1 MKYNSI
7 ISIIKNNTLIIK
19 SAFLFI
25 LIIFYN
31 LQNNEWEI
39 KKIKG
44 SIDSFE
50 VNINDLQLIFFDI
63 SDLIYTVLIVEL
75 INSVL
80 STLRL
85 FTIIY

>member
-1 MKYNSI
+1 MNGR
-7 ISIIKNNTLIIK
+7 L
-19 SAFLFI
+19 
-25 LIIFYN
+25 
-31 LQNNEWEI
+31 
-39 KKIKG
+39 KIKG

-75 INSVL
+75 IDSVL

>member
-1 MKYNSI
+1 MKYNSA

-19 SAFLFI
+19 STFLFI

-39 KKIKG
+39 KKING

-75 INSVL
+75 IDSVL

>member
-1 MKYNSI
+1 MKYNSA

-19 SAFLFI
+19 STFLFI

-75 INSVL
+75 IDSVL

>member
-75 INSVL
+75 IDSVL